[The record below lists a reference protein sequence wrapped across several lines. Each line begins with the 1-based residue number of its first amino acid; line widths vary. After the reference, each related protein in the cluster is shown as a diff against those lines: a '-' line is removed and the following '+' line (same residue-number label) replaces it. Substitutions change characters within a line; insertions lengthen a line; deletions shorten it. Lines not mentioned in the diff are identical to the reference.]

1 MVFLVA
7 VPLSLGIAVASG
19 APLVA
24 GLIAAV
30 VGGVVAGALGGSAL
44 QVSGPAAGLSLV
56 VAELVQAY
64 GWRATCMITLLAGAL
79 QLAFG
84 LLRVA
89 RAALAV
95 SPAVVHGMLA
105 GVGVVIALAQLHIV
119 LGGSPQSSAVE
130 NLKGLPAQ
138 ILDNHGHAVAVGVV
152 SALAAI
158 HSAGLVHRDLKPSN
172 VMLTLSGCRVI
183 DFGIA
188 RAQDAPGTRTA
199 AGTVLG
205 TPGWMAPEVLRGG
218 QATPAADIF
227 TWGCLVAYAAKAGT
241 GASDL
246 RNAYTDILWVLLNS
260 SEFALN
266 H

>member
-1 MVFLVA
+1 MTNTQSSKNTTFSGFRSVLRHDVPASLVVFLVA

-89 RAALAV
+89 RAAL
-95 SPAVVHGMLA
+95 
-105 GVGVVIALAQLHIV
+105 
-119 LGGSPQSSAVE
+119 
-130 NLKGLPAQ
+130 
-138 ILDNHGHAVAVGVV
+138 
-152 SALAAI
+152 
-158 HSAGLVHRDLKPSN
+158 
-172 VMLTLSGCRVI
+172 
-183 DFGIA
+183 
-188 RAQDAPGTRTA
+188 
-199 AGTVLG
+199 
-205 TPGWMAPEVLRGG
+205 
-218 QATPAADIF
+218 
-227 TWGCLVAYAAKAGT
+227 
-241 GASDL
+241 
-246 RNAYTDILWVLLNS
+246 
-260 SEFALN
+260 
-266 H
+266 